1 MTNQR
6 NIAVLTQ
13 EKGTGT
19 FILRN
24 WDRIPITLEGSR
36 ASGGTV
42 SRRRGLRQ
50 VARVLLA
57 GVRLANGATGLLA
70 PQLLIRRIDP
80 AQAVSPA
87 GIYAFRLFGVRTVLL
102 GAELLIRRDAELQRA
117 LRQGLVIHA
126 SDVATSVLLGVQ
138 RQVTPRTSVLLATI
152 SAINVALAVTALEPN
167 RRRTRRRGT

>member
-1 MTNQR
+1 M
-6 NIAVLTQ
+6 
-13 EKGTGT
+13 
-19 FILRN
+19 
-24 WDRIPITLEGSR
+24 
-36 ASGGTV
+36 
-42 SRRRGLRQ
+42 SRRRGLRK

-57 GVRLANGATGLLA
+57 GVRLVNGTTGLVA

-87 GIYAFRLFGVRTVLL
+87 GVYAFRLFGVRTMFL

-138 RQVTPRTSVLLATI
+138 GQVTPRTSALLTTI
-152 SAINVALAVTALEPN
+152 SAINVVLAVTALEPN
-167 RRRTRRRGT
+167 RSRT